1 MTTLYSVT
9 HQDMIDH
16 CLQLREFNPEKY
28 ELADRLLYLIRS
40 DQKHDVAEMER
51 IIASQDEVITENEA
65 TIARQK
71 AKIKKLKKMKKK
83 FIICEQKLIE
93 TQAALDDI
101 SEQMQEG

>member
-28 ELADRLLYLIRS
+28 ELADRLLELIRS

-51 IIASQDEVITENEA
+51 IIASQDEVATENEA

-71 AKIKKLKKMKKK
+71 AKLKKMKKK